1 MKVSLAARGRL
12 EPQGRPLLGG
22 TSRGPAVPHLHLP
35 FLHHILHRPVS
46 MMHQL
51 RFHTANHRASPL
63 EERAYR
69 MANLPEPYPRDEND
83 APSKRFRFDY
93 SKRFASS
100 ASRRPGNLS
109 KRAAAKDYS

>member
-1 MKVSLAARGRL
+1 MKMMFVGKYGNGRGEGYEAVL
-12 EPQGRPLLGG
+12 SGR
-22 TSRGPAVPHLHLP
+22 
-35 FLHHILHRPVS
+35 
-46 MMHQL
+46 
-51 RFHTANHRASPL
+51 N
-63 EERAYR
+63 E
-69 MANLPEPYPRDEND
+69 